1 MNFGRSQ
8 ATATTTTAAEK
19 KKKQDGKGK
28 QEPGQQHPHP
38 GLPGS
43 RAQFPFSRPR
53 AFCAEKYATSTRL
66 KCHRCSDHVGIWPSA
81 FAASLLQ
88 SLNPSLLHSSNPS
101 IPESFTSPLDHFTRQ
116 LRKGHKNI

>member
-8 ATATTTTAAEK
+8 ATATTTTTTAGGK
-19 KKKQDGKGK
+19 KKKRMGKEYRSRGNNIRT
-28 QEPGQQHPHP
+28 
-38 GLPGS
+38 PGS